1 MCELNTALTLYC
13 CVQVLTDKDF
23 ETETEHGGVQVDLAT
38 DDYLGDLDDSTT
50 RVKLP
55 VDAANGNR
63 SVSGLCAICLCPYT
77 AGEKIT
83 WSSETSCQHAF
94 HKECIIQWLAKK
106 DELKC
111 PVCRQDYCQPIH
123 VDESFPG
130 SEDLFLDSFALALNY
145 ARSHA
150 SRSWAGEV
158 SRGSGAG
165 SFAFG
170 FEPAVRVHVMGGNN
184 ELSLRDPSVSQ
195 DIEMGPAVSSESSSA
210 PPPLITESSAGEGEA
225 VSLSSTADSTDD
237 HEQQAETATE
247 NTNGGESVVE
257 EVNIDEV
264 AQHPDTA
271 ADASLDGEE
280 GIGNVVVT
288 DAGDTNGIAEEERS
302 RRDS

>member
-1 MCELNTALTLYC
+1 MLTE
-13 CVQVLTDKDF
+13 KDF
-23 ETETEHGGVQVDLAT
+23 EKETEHGGAQVDLAT

-63 SVSGLCAICLCPYT
+63 SVSGLCAICLCPYST
-77 AGEKIT
+77 GEKIT
-83 WSSETSCQHAF
+83 WSPEISCQHAF

-106 DELKC
+106 EELKC

-170 FEPAVRVHVMGGNN
+170 FDPPVRVHVMGGNN
-184 ELSLRDPSVSQ
+184 DLSLRDHSEGVSQ
-195 DIEMGPAVSSESSSA
+195 DIEMGPTVSSERSSA
-210 PPPLITESSAGEGEA
+210 PPPLITESNAGGGEA
-225 VSLSSTADSTDD
+225 VDLSTTVDIVDD
-237 HEQQAETATE
+237 REQHLETATE
-247 NTNGGESVVE
+247 NSNGGEPAMEDAVISNMVE
-257 EVNIDEV
+257 GITI
-264 AQHPDTA
+264 AQHQETS

-280 GIGNVVVT
+280 GMENVAVT
-288 DAGDTNGIAEEERS
+288 DAGDTNGVAEQLS
-302 RRDS
+302 RKDS